1 MAYNWIGL
9 TIIAGKGKLYNDIF
23 MDLMK
28 LVFECQ
34 KKVNSESI
42 EDESNFLSL
51 QNVLNTQL
59 IFVEL

>member
-1 MAYNWIGL
+1 
-9 TIIAGKGKLYNDIF
+9 

-51 QNVLNTQL
+51 QNVFNTQL